1 MAFAFVWY
9 VSFSAYESNLGSIFS
24 TAFEILLL
32 YATGDT
38 LTLKNMYETDRT
50 WASIL
55 VILTLVLVFVELDA
69 LMMSIIQENVRYL
82 YLKEK
87 QQDEQKLPF
96 KEMLESKKNFWR
108 NIYLL
113 TFSKEMYQRIQTLR
127 GSLQNVTTKKK
138 SQRSTR

>member
-1 MAFAFVWY
+1 MYFSTLMAFAFVWY

-96 KEMLESKKNFWR
+96 KEMLESKRFFVE
-108 NIYLL
+108 I
-113 TFSKEMYQRIQTLR
+113 F
-127 GSLQNVTTKKK
+127 VC
-138 SQRSTR
+138 

>member
-24 TAFEILLL
+24 TAFEIILL

-38 LTLKNMYETDRT
+38 LTLQSMYETDGVWT
-50 WASIL
+50 SIL

-82 YLKEK
+82 YLKQK

-96 KEMLESKKNFWR
+96 KEMLGSKKFS
-108 NIYLL
+108 IEIFLL
-113 TFSKEMYQRIQTLR
+113 TLFSIEMFQRIENLK
-127 GSLQNVTTKKK
+127 GKLKNVTKK

>member
-24 TAFEILLL
+24 TAFEIILL

-38 LTLKNMYETDRT
+38 LTLQSMYNTDGVWT
-50 WASIL
+50 SIL

-82 YLKEK
+82 YLKQK

-96 KEMLESKKNFWR
+96 KEMLGSKK
-108 NIYLL
+108 
-113 TFSKEMYQRIQTLR
+113 TFH
-127 GSLQNVTTKKK
+127 
-138 SQRSTR
+138 